1 MYIWELVEVPEGS
14 AAELPFSQN
23 GAASGIVVQDFY
35 ADLAGDYVAQLTVT
49 NQSGLSDACQTTLEA
64 VPAQNLWVEMFW
76 SEYQDDMDL
85 HLLAPGGSLETRT
98 DCYYSNCTEAAQFLF
113 PMDWGVSGYVG
124 DNPILD
130 VDERTRGKTKKILN
144 KNKIKVRIGIL
155 NNEALDFYKSYF
167 LSRRKSALPFVD
179 AKIAISKDFYSVN
192 KKKKWITNEQSRS
205 KVHLIRS
212 RYDCI
217 LSTYKSV
224 NKDNSKLDCRIKGL
238 EHLSPARVIIDR
250 NHKLKKKLDLFKSS
264 KKIKTYVVIG
274 KKNTIKENFLKK
286 KNIKIIKMYNNN
298 KYLPYEKIL
307 LKLKRMG
314 FTRILCESG
323 FKTTNSLIKKK
334 LIYNLYVFNSSY
346 QLGRYGYNSYKYLL
360 NKLKFKKKEKI
371 NINLFGDELHKF
383 KIK

>member
-1 MYIWELVEVPEGS
+1 MIIAEKNLEKEFMKLALQKAYENLGSTSINPSVGCVIVKKGCVISSGKTSISGRPHAEFNALNKNENFNGSTMYV
-14 AAELPFSQN
+14 
-23 GAASGIVVQDFY
+23 
-35 ADLAGDYVAQLTVT
+35 
-49 NQSGLSDACQTTLEA
+49 TLEPC
-64 VPAQNLWVEMFW
+64 VHFGKTPPCSNKILRKKLKKV
-76 SEYQDDMDL
+76 
-85 HLLAPGGSLETRT
+85 
-98 DCYYSNCTEAAQFLF
+98 YY
-113 PMDWGVSGYVG
+113 
-124 DNPILD
+124 PILD

-274 KKNTIKENFLKK
+274 KKNTFKENFLKK